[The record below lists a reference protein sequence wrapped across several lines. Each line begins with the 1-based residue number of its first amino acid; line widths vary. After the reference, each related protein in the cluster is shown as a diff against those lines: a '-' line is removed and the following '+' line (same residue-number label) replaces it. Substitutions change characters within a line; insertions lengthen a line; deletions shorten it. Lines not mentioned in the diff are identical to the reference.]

1 MAQGAAHD
9 RDAAAARDDAQP
21 NVVAAQSLPFL
32 FAIALGIALL
42 PVQETPIDPVM
53 LVFALA
59 AISVVVSLGWA
70 VVRVERTPPWVMHVV
85 PYLYLLSIGLLREA
99 TGSARSGYVALLFL
113 APFWVALHGTRRQV
127 VLVTIVMFIEQAGH
141 TALDPHVAPG
151 VAVRGA
157 LLLTLVIGM
166 MSLAVQRSVSA
177 LRDASE
183 RLARSA
189 AARARANEELAA
201 TNAALASSNRD
212 LEQFAYVSS
221 HDLQEP
227 LRMIRSFSQLF
238 MQRHATELDDD
249 GRELLG
255 FVVDGAERAQSL
267 VADLLDY
274 SRVGT
279 SERPFEDVDL
289 GDIVERALDV
299 LGPTIEESDGRVFRP
314 DSLPRVHGDPT
325 QLERLVV
332 NVVGNAIK
340 YRSPDR
346 PLEIR
351 IDAARMG
358 NMVRVDVTDNG
369 IGFDEEHAQRIFKMF
384 QRLHARGEYDG
395 TGIGLAICA
404 RIVERHGGEITAQG
418 VPGEGSRF
426 SFTLEAA
433 A

>member
-1 MAQGAAHD
+1 MAQGAVHD
-9 RDAAAARDDAQP
+9 REAAAARDDDQP

-32 FAIALGIALL
+32 FTIALGIALL

-238 MQRHATELDDD
+238 MQRHAAALDDD

-325 QLERLVV
+325 QLEQLVV

-340 YRSPDR
+340 YRSLDR

-404 RIVERHGGEITAQG
+404 RIVERHGGEITASG